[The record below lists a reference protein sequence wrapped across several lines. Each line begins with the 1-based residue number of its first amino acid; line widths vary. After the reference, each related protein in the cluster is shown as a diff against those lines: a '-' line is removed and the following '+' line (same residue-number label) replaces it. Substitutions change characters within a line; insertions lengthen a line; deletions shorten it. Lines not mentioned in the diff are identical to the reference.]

1 MSRAPFL
8 LTGAREGWKYGSQT
22 TLDSMQ
28 HDGLWCAFENL
39 PMGASADYIAATRDV
54 SRADQD
60 RFALES
66 HVRAVA
72 AATAGRFAEEIVP
85 VVISGRKGDVRID
98 RDEGPRADSSLE
110 VLGRLKPSFAAN
122 GTVTAGNSSQ
132 ISDGAAA
139 VVVVNEE
146 IARASHAPLKARI
159 VAAATSGVA
168 PKEIFIA
175 PVAAI
180 EKVLDRARPEVIG
193 HRPDRAERGL
203 CGPVF
208 GVHAAPRPHVG
219 KN

>member
-1 MSRAPFL
+1 
-8 LTGAREGWKYGSQT
+8 
-22 TLDSMQ
+22 MQ

-110 VLGRLKPSFAAN
+110 VLGRLKPSFRRQRH
-122 GTVTAGNSSQ
+122 G
-132 ISDGAAA
+132 DG
-139 VVVVNEE
+139 
-146 IARASHAPLKARI
+146 RQL
-159 VAAATSGVA
+159 VA
-168 PKEIFIA
+168 
-175 PVAAI
+175 
-180 EKVLDRARPEVIG
+180 DQRR
-193 HRPDRAERGL
+193 RG
-203 CGPVF
+203 
-208 GVHAAPRPHVG
+208 RRRRRE
-219 KN
+219 